1 MELEFEGVS
10 IDIASAR
17 IVSEVSL
24 HIAPGDMVGLVGPN
38 GSGKST
44 LLRSAYRVL
53 RPTGGAALIGGES
66 VWNMSAREAARRRAI
81 VTQHT
86 VLGAEF
92 SVEEVVAMGRTPRKR
107 MLDRDTDGD
116 RRIVEQALDDVH
128 MRWAAQ
134 RSFATLSGGEQQ
146 RVLLARALA
155 QEAALLIL
163 DEPTNHLDVRAQF
176 EVLDLLR
183 HLGMTT
189 LTALHDLDHAV
200 SYCDR
205 VAVMAEGELVA
216 VGAPTEVLT
225 PQLVHDV
232 FGVRAVLDTHPI
244 TGRPRITVASAAHG
258 PTTTAGDDAR
268 APASTPRAEEPPG
281 HAT

>member
-1 MELEFEGVS
+1 MTRLDFDGVC
-10 IDIASAR
+10 IDLAATR
-17 IVSEVSL
+17 TVSDVSL
-24 HIAPGDMVGLVGPN
+24 SVAPGEMVGLIGPN

-53 RPTGGAALIGGES
+53 RPVAGAVLIGGED
-66 VWNMSAREAARRRAI
+66 VWGLSAREAARRRAI

-92 SVEEVVAMGRTPRKR
+92 TVEEVVAMGRTPHRGT
-107 MLDRDTDGD
+107 LDRDGAED
-116 RRIVEQALDDVH
+116 RRTVHRALEDVH
-128 MRWAAQ
+128 MAWASG

-155 QEAALLIL
+155 QEAGLLIL

-176 EVLDLLR
+176 DVLDLLR
-183 HLGMTT
+183 DLGMTT

-205 VAVMAEGELVA
+205 VAVMAEGGLVA
-216 VGAPTEVLT
+216 VGPPADVLT
-225 PQLVHDV
+225 PELVHRV
-232 FGVRAVLDTHPI
+232 FGVRAVLDTHPL
-244 TGRPRITVASAAHG
+244 TGRPRIAVASATRA
-258 PTTTAGDDAR
+258 AGR
-268 APASTPRAEEPPG
+268 TPA
-281 HAT
+281 

>member
-1 MELEFEGVS
+1 MRLDFVDIS
-10 IDIASAR
+10 IDIDATR
-17 IVSEVSL
+17 IVSDVSL
-24 HIAPGDMVGLVGPN
+24 HIAPGEMVGLVGPN

-53 RPTGGAALIGGES
+53 RPSGGAVLLGGES
-66 VWNMSAREAARRRAI
+66 VWSMSAREAARRRAI

-86 VLGAEF
+86 ALGAEF
-92 SVEEVVAMGRTPRKR
+92 SVEEVVAMGRTPRKG
-107 MLDRDTDGD
+107 MLDRDSEQD
-116 RRIVEQALDDVH
+116 RHMVEQALEDVQ
-128 MRWAAQ
+128 MRWAA
-134 RSFATLSGGEQQ
+134 RRAFTTLSGGEQQ
-146 RVLLARALA
+146 RVLIARALA
-155 QEAALLIL
+155 QEAELLIL

-183 HLGMTT
+183 RLGMTT

-205 VAVMAEGELVA
+205 VAVMAEGQLVA
-216 VGAPTEVLT
+216 VGVPAEVLT
-225 PQLVHDV
+225 PGLVHEV

-258 PTTTAGDDAR
+258 PKTAEGDAGR
-268 APASTPRAEEPPG
+268 VRG
-281 HAT
+281 

>member
-1 MELEFEGVS
+1 MTRLEFRDVG
-10 IDIASAR
+10 IDLGPAR
-17 IVSEVSL
+17 IVSGVSL
-24 HIAPGDMVGLVGPN
+24 RVEPGEVVGLVGPN

-53 RPTGGAALIGGES
+53 RPVTGVALIDGES
-66 VWNMSAREAARRRAI
+66 VWALSAREAARRRAI

-86 VLGAEF
+86 VLDAVF
-92 SVEEVVAMGRTPRKR
+92 SVHEVVAMGRTPRKGL
-107 MLDRDTDGD
+107 LDRETEHDHEVVGK
-116 RRIVEQALDDVH
+116 ALDAVH
-128 MRWAAQ
+128 MKWAAD

-146 RVLLARALA
+146 RVLIARALA
-155 QEAALLIL
+155 QEAGLLIL

-183 HLGMTT
+183 HLGLTT

-205 VAVMAEGELVA
+205 VAVMAGGELVA
-216 VGAPTEVLT
+216 AGVPAEVLT
-225 PQLVHDV
+225 PALVHDV

-244 TGRPRITVASAAHG
+244 TGRPRIAVASAG
-258 PTTTAGDDAR
+258 SWP
-268 APASTPRAEEPPG
+268 APDNAV
-281 HAT
+281 

>member
-1 MELEFEGVS
+1 MTRLDFAGVG
-10 IDIASAR
+10 IDIAAAR
-17 IVSEVSL
+17 IVSDVSL
-24 HIAPGDMVGLVGPN
+24 HVAPGEMMGLVGPN

-53 RPTGGAALIGGES
+53 RPAAGAVFIGGEN
-66 VWNMSAREAARRRAI
+66 VWDLSAREAARRRAI

-92 SVEEVVAMGRTPRKR
+92 SVEEVVAMGRTPHKG
-107 MLDRDTDGD
+107 MLDRDGAED
-116 RRIVEQALDDVH
+116 RRTVEQALADVH
-128 MRWAAQ
+128 MGWAAR

-155 QEAALLIL
+155 QEAGLLIL

-205 VAVMAEGELVA
+205 VAVMAEGGLVA
-216 VGAPTEVLT
+216 VGAPEDVLT
-225 PQLVHDV
+225 PELVHRV

-244 TGRPRITVASAAHG
+244 TGRPRIAVASAG
-258 PTTTAGDDAR
+258 RPPTRARTRDHAADAS
-268 APASTPRAEEPPG
+268 AP
-281 HAT
+281 

>member
-1 MELEFEGVS
+1 M
-10 IDIASAR
+10 
-17 IVSEVSL
+17 SL
-24 HIAPGDMVGLVGPN
+24 RIAPGEMVGLVGPN

-53 RPTGGAALIGGES
+53 RPTGGAVLIGDES
-66 VWNMSAREAARRRAI
+66 VWSMSARKAARRRAI

-107 MLDRDTDGD
+107 MLDRDTDRD
-116 RRIVEQALDDVH
+116 HQIVEQALDDVR

-134 RSFATLSGGEQQ
+134 RSFTTLSGGEQQ
-146 RVLLARALA
+146 RVLIARALA
-155 QEAALLIL
+155 QEAGLLIL

-205 VAVMAEGELVA
+205 VAVMAEGRLVA
-216 VGAPTEVLT
+216 VGIPADVLT
-225 PQLVHDV
+225 PGLVHDV

-244 TGRPRITVASAAHG
+244 TGRPRIAIASAAHR
-258 PTTTAGDDAR
+258 PTTAAGDDE
-268 APASTPRAEEPPG
+268 STAALPDPG
-281 HAT
+281 HTK

>member
-1 MELEFEGVS
+1 
-10 IDIASAR
+10 
-17 IVSEVSL
+17 
-24 HIAPGDMVGLVGPN
+24 MVGLIGPN

-53 RPTGGAALIGGES
+53 RPVAGAVLIGGED
-66 VWNMSAREAARRRAI
+66 VWGLSAREAARRRAI

-92 SVEEVVAMGRTPRKR
+92 TVEEVVAMGRTPHRGT
-107 MLDRDTDGD
+107 LDRDGAEDHRTV
-116 RRIVEQALDDVH
+116 RRALEDVH
-128 MRWAAQ
+128 MAWASG

-155 QEAALLIL
+155 QEAGLLIL

-176 EVLDLLR
+176 DVLDLLR
-183 HLGMTT
+183 DLGMTT

-205 VAVMAEGELVA
+205 VAVMAEGGLVA
-216 VGAPTEVLT
+216 VGPPADVLT
-225 PQLVHDV
+225 PELVHRV
-232 FGVRAVLDTHPI
+232 FGVRAVLDTHPL
-244 TGRPRITVASAAHG
+244 TGRPRIAVASA
-258 PTTTAGDDAR
+258 TR
-268 APASTPRAEEPPG
+268 AQGRTPA
-281 HAT
+281 

>member
-1 MELEFEGVS
+1 MTRLEFEGVS
-10 IDIASAR
+10 IDIASTR

-24 HIAPGDMVGLVGPN
+24 RVEPGEIVGLVGPN

-53 RPTGGAALIGGES
+53 RPSGGAALIDGES
-66 VWNMSAREAARRRAI
+66 VWNLSAREAARRRAL

-92 SVEEVVAMGRTPRKR
+92 SVREVVAMGRTPRKG
-107 MLDRDTDGD
+107 MLERDGERDRQV
-116 RRIVEQALDDVH
+116 IEQALEDVH

-134 RSFATLSGGEQQ
+134 RSFSTLSGGEQQ
-146 RVLLARALA
+146 RVLIARALA
-155 QEAALLIL
+155 QEAGLLIL

-183 HLGMTT
+183 QLGLTT

-205 VAVMAEGELVA
+205 VAVIKEGRLVA
-216 VGAPTEVLT
+216 VGMPTEVLT
-225 PQLVHDV
+225 PGLVHDV

-244 TGRPRITVASAAHG
+244 TGRPRIAVASV
-258 PTTTAGDDAR
+258 AR
-268 APASTPRAEEPPG
+268 C
-281 HAT
+281 

>member
-1 MELEFEGVS
+1 VTRLEFEDVG
-10 IDIASAR
+10 IDIASTR
-17 IVSEVSL
+17 IVSGVSL
-24 HIAPGDMVGLVGPN
+24 RIEPGEVVGLVGPN

-53 RPTGGAALIGGES
+53 RPVAGAALIDGES
-66 VWNMSAREAARRRAI
+66 VWAMSAREAARRRAI

-86 VLGAEF
+86 VLDAVF
-92 SVEEVVAMGRTPRKR
+92 SVEEVVAMGRTARKGVFG
-107 MLDRDTDGD
+107 RDTDQD
-116 RRIVEQALDDVH
+116 HEIVGKALDDVQ
-128 MRWAAQ
+128 MRWAAR

-146 RVLLARALA
+146 RVLIARALA
-155 QEAALLIL
+155 QEAGLLIL

-205 VAVMAEGELVA
+205 VAVMASGELVA
-216 VGAPTEVLT
+216 VGVPSDVLT
-225 PQLVHDV
+225 PDLVHAV

-244 TGRPRITVASAAHG
+244 TGRPRIAVASA
-258 PTTTAGDDAR
+258 
-268 APASTPRAEEPPG
+268 EPDL
-281 HAT
+281 TDTV

>member
-1 MELEFEGVS
+1 MEFDGVS

-17 IVSEVSL
+17 IVSDVSL
-24 HIAPGDMVGLVGPN
+24 RIEPGELVGLVGPN

-53 RPTGGAALIGGES
+53 RPSGGAALIGGES
-66 VWNMSAREAARRRAI
+66 VWSLSAREVARRRAI

-92 SVEEVVAMGRTPRKR
+92 SVEEVVAMGRTPRKGT
-107 MLDRDTDGD
+107 LDRDTACDQ
-116 RRIVEQALDDVH
+116 RIIERALDDVH
-128 MRWAAQ
+128 MRWAA
-134 RSFATLSGGEQQ
+134 RRWFTTLSGGEQQ

-155 QEAALLIL
+155 QEAGLLIL

-176 EVLDLLR
+176 EVLDLIRQLR
-183 HLGMTT
+183 MTT

-205 VAVMAEGELVA
+205 VAVMAEGRLVA
-216 VGAPTEVLT
+216 VGVPTDVLT
-225 PQLVHDV
+225 PDLVHDV

-244 TGRPRITVASAAHG
+244 TGRPRIAVASSSDPG
-258 PTTTAGDDAR
+258 PRG
-268 APASTPRAEEPPG
+268 
-281 HAT
+281 

>member
-1 MELEFEGVS
+1 MRLDFEGVS
-10 IDIASAR
+10 IDIDSAR
-17 IVSEVSL
+17 IVSDVSL
-24 HIAPGDMVGLVGPN
+24 SIAPGEMVGLVGPN

-53 RPTGGAALIGGES
+53 RPTGGAVLIGGDN
-66 VWNMSAREAARRRAI
+66 VWSMSAREAACRRAI

-92 SVEEVVAMGRTPRKR
+92 SVEEIVAMGRTPRKG
-107 MLDRDTDGD
+107 MLDRDTDQD
-116 RRIVEQALDDVH
+116 RRTVEQALDDVH

-155 QEAALLIL
+155 QEAGLLIL

-205 VAVMAEGELVA
+205 VAVMAEGRLVA
-216 VGAPTEVLT
+216 VGEPTEVLT
-225 PQLVHDV
+225 PELVHDV

-244 TGRPRITVASAAHG
+244 TGRPRITVASAGHR
-258 PTTTAGDDAR
+258 PTTTTGDDER
-268 APASTPRAEEPPG
+268 APAS
-281 HAT
+281 

>member
-1 MELEFEGVS
+1 MRLEFEGVS
-10 IDIASAR
+10 IDIASTR
-17 IVSEVSL
+17 IVSDVSL
-24 HIAPGDMVGLVGPN
+24 RIAPGEMVGLVGPN

-53 RPTGGAALIGGES
+53 RPVAGAALIGGES
-66 VWNMSAREAARRRAI
+66 VWSMSAREAARRRAI

-86 VLGAEF
+86 VLDAEF
-92 SVEEVVAMGRTPRKR
+92 SVHEVVAMGRTPRKGI
-107 MLDRDTDGD
+107 LDRDTDRD
-116 RRIVEQALDDVH
+116 HRMVEEALDDVH
-128 MRWAAQ
+128 MRWAAE
-134 RSFATLSGGEQQ
+134 RSFTTLSGGEQQ
-146 RVLLARALA
+146 RVLIARALA
-155 QEAALLIL
+155 QEAGLLIL

-205 VAVMAEGELVA
+205 VAVMTEGRLVA
-216 VGAPTEVLT
+216 VGVPAEVLT
-225 PQLVHDV
+225 PDLVHDV

-244 TGRPRITVASAAHG
+244 TGRTRIAIASAADG
-258 PTTTAGDDAR
+258 QRPDPNRNG
-268 APASTPRAEEPPG
+268 
-281 HAT
+281 

>member
-1 MELEFEGVS
+1 MTRLEFDGVG
-10 IDIASAR
+10 IDIAATR
-17 IVSEVSL
+17 IVSDVSL
-24 HIAPGDMVGLVGPN
+24 RIAPGEMVGLVGPN

-53 RPTGGAALIGGES
+53 RPAAGAVLIDAES
-66 VWNMSAREAARRRAI
+66 VWDLSAREAARRRAI

-92 SVEEVVAMGRTPRKR
+92 SVEEVVAMGRTAHKGV
-107 MLDRDTDGD
+107 LDRDGAQD
-116 RRIVEQALDDVH
+116 RRTVEQALEDVH
-128 MRWAAQ
+128 MGWAAR

-146 RVLLARALA
+146 RVLVARALA
-155 QEAALLIL
+155 QEAGLLIL

-183 HLGMTT
+183 QLGLTT

-205 VAVMAEGELVA
+205 VAVMAEGRLVA
-216 VGAPTEVLT
+216 VGIPEDVLT
-225 PQLVHDV
+225 PALVHRV
-232 FGVRAVLDTHPI
+232 FGVRAILDTHPI
-244 TGRPRITVASAAHG
+244 TGRPRIAVASAG
-258 PTTTAGDDAR
+258 Q
-268 APASTPRAEEPPG
+268 PRATGKAIDDQVDPSPS
-281 HAT
+281 

>member
-1 MELEFEGVS
+1 MTRLEFEGVS
-10 IDIASAR
+10 IDIASTR

-24 HIAPGDMVGLVGPN
+24 RVKPGEMVGLVGPN

-53 RPTGGAALIGGES
+53 RPSGGAALIDGEN
-66 VWNMSAREAARRRAI
+66 VWSLTAREVARRRAL

-92 SVEEVVAMGRTPRKR
+92 SVREVVAMGRTPRKG
-107 MLDRDTDGD
+107 MIERDGERDHQV
-116 RRIVEQALDDVH
+116 VEQALDDVH
-128 MRWAAQ
+128 MRWAAR
-134 RSFATLSGGEQQ
+134 RSFSTLSGGEQQ
-146 RVLLARALA
+146 RVLIARALA
-155 QEAALLIL
+155 QEAGLLIL

-183 HLGMTT
+183 QLGRTT

-205 VAVMAEGELVA
+205 VAVMAEGRLVT
-216 VGAPTEVLT
+216 VGVPAEVLT
-225 PQLVHDV
+225 PELVHDV

-244 TGRPRITVASAAHG
+244 TGRPRIAVASV
-258 PTTTAGDDAR
+258 AR
-268 APASTPRAEEPPG
+268 C
-281 HAT
+281 